1 MTRAVFQ
8 LHVPDGDEVPTPV
21 EVTVTGEVDA
31 SNVREF
37 TRSVQDVPGARPV
50 ILQLSSVK
58 YLDSAGF
65 AALDR
70 LLAENAIVIVLS
82 PDSFMYRVAKLMC
95 MPIHDDV
102 EAARRALRTAK
113 ARSLLRLFDGLTELL
128 EELVVVVTGQEV
140 TRGDDHARPASR

>member
-1 MTRAVFQ
+1 MNRAVFQ
-8 LHVPDGDEVPTPV
+8 LHVPESNQEPAPV

-37 TRSVQDVPGARPV
+37 TRSVSELPGERPL

-70 LLAENAIVIVLS
+70 LIADKTILIVLS
-82 PDSFMYRVAKLMC
+82 PDSFMYRVATLMC
-95 MPIHDDV
+95 MPIHDD
-102 EAARRALRTAK
+102 ADTARRAALAGER
-113 ARSLLRLFDGLTELL
+113 
-128 EELVVVVTGQEV
+128 
-140 TRGDDHARPASR
+140 